1 LDVIVPSAE
10 LAEKVAALRGPQ
22 AYPDAPPDVEVV
34 ETHMSYV
41 FLTPTHAYK
50 MKKPVRYDFLDFS
63 TLELRRRD
71 CQEELRL
78 NSRLAPGIYLDV
90 PALRRTSA
98 GLLQIGSEGEA
109 VEWLVRMH
117 RLPKADMLDE
127 RLRNGTLTSPEIDAL
142 ADRLAA
148 FYLDAPPEALPY
160 TEHRAHLVR
169 EVERDRVACAAHP
182 DAFDPVRLA
191 QLLDAHLEFLD
202 EQGPLLAQRIADG
215 RLVEGHGDLRP
226 QHVCLLQP
234 PVVFDCIEFN
244 RRFRIV
250 DPVAELAFLAMECEL
265 LGATHIGPR
274 LLRRYAART
283 GDSPPSILVD
293 FYKSRSA
300 AVRARLCLL
309 HTRELERAKWDRWLQ
324 AGHRYLELAHRYAG
338 GIVGDGVVGR

>member
-1 LDVIVPSAE
+1 MVAQEIGLE
-10 LAEKVAALRGPQ
+10 EKVAALRGPH
-22 AYPDAPPDVEVV
+22 AYPDAPPSVEVI

-63 TLELRRRD
+63 TLELRRHN

-78 NSRLAPGIYLDV
+78 NRRLAPGIYLEV
-90 PALRRTSA
+90 QALRRTSA
-98 GLLQIGSEGEA
+98 GSLQIGSEGEA
-109 VEWLVRMH
+109 VEWLVQMH

-127 RLRNGTLTSPEIDAL
+127 RIRHGTLTAPEIDGL
-142 ADRLAA
+142 ADRLAV
-148 FYLDAPPEALPY
+148 FYLDAPSEQISY

-169 EVERDRVACAAHP
+169 EVERDRAACAAH
-182 DAFDPVRLA
+182 AGTFDPASLARLFG
-191 QLLDAHLEFLD
+191 AHLDFLD
-202 EQGPLLAQRIADG
+202 EHGARLAERIAAG
-215 RLVEGHGDLRP
+215 LLVEGHGDLRP

-250 DPVAELAFLAMECEL
+250 DPVAELAYLAMECEL

-283 GDSPPSILVD
+283 GDSPPPVLID

-309 HTRELERAKWDRWLQ
+309 HTRELERASWDRWLQ
-324 AGHRYLELAHRYAG
+324 AGRRYLELAQRYAG
-338 GIVGDGVVGR
+338 EIGGAAAADR

>member
-1 LDVIVPSAE
+1 VSPTTLE
-10 LAEKVAALRGPQ
+10 EKVAALRRPQ
-22 AYPDAPPDVEVV
+22 AYPDAPANVEVV

-63 TLELRRRD
+63 TLELRRQD
-71 CQEELRL
+71 CEEELRL
-78 NSRLAPGIYLDV
+78 NRRLAPGIYLAV
-90 PALRRTSA
+90 QALRRTSA
-98 GLLQIGSEGEA
+98 GSLRIGLEGDV
-109 VEWLVRMH
+109 VEWLVQMQ

-127 RLRNGTLTSPEIDAL
+127 RVRNGTLTSPQIDAL
-142 ADRLAA
+142 ADRLGA
-148 FYLDAPPEALPY
+148 FYLDAPPEDMPY
-160 TEHRAHLVR
+160 AEHRAHLVR
-169 EVERDRVACAAHP
+169 EVERDRAACAAHP
-182 DAFDPVRLA
+182 DAIDPAHLARLF
-191 QLLDAHLEFLD
+191 DAHLEFLD
-202 EQGPLLAQRIADG
+202 QHGALIADRIANG

-265 LGATHIGPR
+265 LGATDVGPR

-283 GDSPPSILVD
+283 GDSPPAILID

-300 AVRARLCLL
+300 TVRARLCLL
-309 HTRELERAKWDRWLQ
+309 HTRELERASWDRWVQ
-324 AGHRYLELAHRYAG
+324 AGRRYLELAQRYAG
-338 GIVGDGVVGR
+338 KIRSDPAADR